1 MIARLRGNV
10 LAIEPSAIVLDVAGV
25 GYRVHVPSSQLAAF
39 GPVGAEL
46 ELHTHLHVRENEMEL
61 FGASDA
67 ATLGLFKH
75 LLKVTGIGPKVALAV
90 LSTLDA
96 TALRHAI
103 LSEDVSRLTEVPG
116 IGRKTAQRIVLD
128 LKGRLEAEGLALPD
142 GLLAAGG
149 PSSPGEDDAVA
160 ALVSLGYN
168 RGEARRALAAIDP
181 GLALEARIVAAL
193 QALSS

>member
-1 MIARLRGNV
+1 MIARLRGTV

-25 GYRVHVPSSQLAAF
+25 GYRVHVPGSQLAEL
-39 GPVGAEL
+39 GPVGGEAV
-46 ELHTHLHVRENEMEL
+46 LHTYLHVRENEMEL
-61 FGASDA
+61 FGAVDA
-67 ATLGLFKH
+67 ATLGLFKQ

-103 LSEDVSRLTEVPG
+103 LAEDVSRLTEVPG

-128 LKGRLEAEGLALPD
+128 LKGRLEAEGLALPE
-142 GLLAAGG
+142 GVPGAGG
-149 PSSPGEDDAVA
+149 PTGPGEDDAVA